1 MRASMLASTLV
12 LAACGGVQPDVARG
26 GPAGDPPAG
35 PPPAAQPAGGVATD
49 ELAST
54 LRFMRE
60 EEKLAHDVYA
70 VLGARWGLVTFSNI
84 QASEARHTEAVR
96 GLLVS
101 YGVEDPAAGRAAG
114 EFVDPALA
122 GLYTALVAEGSASVE
137 AALNVGAQ
145 IEDLDLVDLA
155 VRGEGV
161 PSDVATV
168 FGQLSR
174 GSRNHLR
181 AFVGQLDA
189 RGVTF
194 TPTHL
199 SAEDY
204 TAIISTPTERGGH

>member
-1 MRASMLASTLV
+1 MFASTLL
-12 LAACGGVQPDVARG
+12 LAACGGVQPDTGRG
-26 GPAGDPPAG
+26 GPAAKEAAPGQPPA
-35 PPPAAQPAGGVATD
+35 GVATD

-70 VLGARWGLVTFSNI
+70 ELGARWGLQVFANI

-96 GLLVS
+96 GLIVS
-101 YGVEDPAAGRAAG
+101 YGVDDPAAGRAPG

-122 GLYTALVAEGSASVE
+122 GLYTALVAEGSASME
-137 AALNVGAQ
+137 AALDVGAQ

-161 PSDVATV
+161 PSDVAMV
-168 FGQLSR
+168 FGELSR

-189 RGVTF
+189 RGLTF

-199 SAEDY
+199 SAEEY
-204 TAIISTPTERGGH
+204 AAIVSAPTERGGR

>member
-1 MRASMLASTLV
+1 MRASMMASTLL

-26 GPAGDPPAG
+26 GPAGEPPAG
-35 PPPAAQPAGGVATD
+35 QPPAAQPAGGVATD

-70 VLGARWGLVTFSNI
+70 VLGARWGLQIFSNI

-96 GLLVS
+96 GLLVR
-101 YGVEDPAAGRAAG
+101 YGVADPAAGRAAG
-114 EFVDPALA
+114 ELVDPALA
-122 GLYTALVAEGSASVE
+122 GLYTALVAEGSASLE
-137 AALNVGAQ
+137 AALSVGAQ

-168 FGQLSR
+168 FGELSR

-181 AFVGQLDA
+181 AFVGQLDL

-194 TPTHL
+194 APTHL

-204 TAIISTPTERGGH
+204 TAIVSTPTERGGH